1 LGSWCSGEGE
11 KKQGSW
17 ALFVFLVFEG
27 NWGLFVTFGPAFHAQ
42 AMLTMLALQ
51 AQPTLLGALFLSS
64 VSF

>member
-11 KKQGSW
+11 KKQGR
-17 ALFVFLVFEG
+17 LFVFLDFEG
-27 NWGLFVTFGPAFHAQ
+27 NWGLFVTFGPAIHAQ
-42 AMLTMLALQ
+42 AVLTMLALQ